1 VEPAFLNIPAVR
13 KTEPSPRTTTNPPV
27 VLVQQADPFSSLRS
41 RGQFSSSLSRV
52 PTVLQDT
59 TASPVLQ
66 QTFSFGRPG
75 PTSSSPEE
83 DPHHQRM
90 MTQRAR
96 VQIKNF
102 LPKAENEGDAI
113 EKLRAKIESFQN
125 RNRARG

>member
-1 VEPAFLNIPAVR
+1 MSPRGLTQGPSKRSFRARGQVTGSASSLVR
-13 KTEPSPRTTTNPPV
+13 APVSQVTTQPSP
-27 VLVQQADPFSSLRS
+27 VQRI
-41 RGQFSSSLSRV
+41 
-52 PTVLQDT
+52 
-59 TASPVLQ
+59 
-66 QTFSFGRPG
+66 SFGRGPS
-75 PTSSSPEE
+75 PTSLSLETE
-83 DPHHQRM
+83 DPEHRRM